1 MTNELIMEYSNYIY
15 GLIKYFNGYKNKDDL
30 YQAGWIGLIMAYKKY
45 DPNMG
50 AKFTTYAFSFILGEM
65 YKLVREDKGIKISR
79 SISSLNLK
87 IEKATIL
94 LSQKLMRYPTLGE
107 IATFLGVDV
116 SVIEESIRASQIIS
130 SIDEA
135 INDDGKDIT
144 LHDKIGSN
152 GLDLDTLVALKQELL
167 NLSEEERKIITNCLI
182 ENKNQ
187 EEVAKDMGISQVQV
201 SRKLTKVKN
210 KIKYNLVA

>member
-15 GLIKYFNGYKNKDDL
+15 GLIKYFNGYKSKDDL

-94 LSQKLMRYPTLGE
+94 LSQKLMRYPTLSE

-116 SVIEESIRASQIIS
+116 SVIEESIRASQVIS
-130 SIDEA
+130 SIDET
-135 INDDGKDIT
+135 INDDGKEIT
-144 LHDKIGSN
+144 LHDKIGSHS
-152 GLDLDTLVALKQELL
+152 LDLDTLVALKQELI

-187 EEVAKDMGISQVQV
+187 EDVAKDMGISQVQV